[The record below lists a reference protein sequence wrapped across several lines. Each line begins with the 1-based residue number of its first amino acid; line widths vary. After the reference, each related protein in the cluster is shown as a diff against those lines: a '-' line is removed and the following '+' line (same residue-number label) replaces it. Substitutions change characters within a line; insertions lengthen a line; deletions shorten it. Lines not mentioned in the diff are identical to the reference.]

1 MNDKVLLQLKTC
13 SDTPHPAYIGRQG
26 LTMLELTTQD
36 IQLQQHFANK
46 QAAIQG
52 LAHAL
57 TAKGLVAEGY
67 AQGMLNR
74 EAQHSTYLGNG
85 IAIPH
90 GTTDTRELVKQTGVT
105 AMHFPQGLDWGDG
118 NLVYVAIGIAAKS
131 DEHLGILKQLT
142 RVLSADGVEQA
153 LQQAKTA
160 QQIIA
165 IIKGE
170 AQLNADFD
178 ASLIQ
183 LQFPASDMV
192 QMSAVAGGLL
202 KNTGCAENEF
212 VADLVTKAPTH
223 LGRGLWLVASDRAV
237 KRTGMS
243 IVTTANH
250 CEYEQQAV
258 KALIA
263 FSVCNDVHQPLLNTI
278 TRCVFEQ
285 KQDQL
290 LQADVQQLLNLFSGN
305 AEQTIAQ
312 QTIAVGTITEET
324 IAAETLAE
332 SDSARTH
339 TATFRI
345 KNSHGLHARPG
356 AMLVAE
362 AKKFESNIRVSN
374 LDGDGQVVN
383 AKSLMK
389 VIALGVKHNHQLQ
402 FTAEGPDAEAAL
414 QALGVAINAGLGEG

>member
-1 MNDKVLLQLKTC
+1 
-13 SDTPHPAYIGRQG
+13 
-26 LTMLELTTQD
+26 MLELTTQD
-36 IQLQQHFANK
+36 IQLQQHFENK

-52 LAHAL
+52 LAQAL

-118 NLVYVAIGIAAKS
+118 NRVYVAIGIAAKS

-142 RVLSADGVEQA
+142 KVLSAEGVEQA

-165 IIKGE
+165 VIKGE
-170 AQLNADFD
+170 AQLSADFD

-202 KNTGCAENEF
+202 RNTGCAESEF
-212 VADLVTKAPTH
+212 VADLVTKSPTH
-223 LGRGLWLVASDRAV
+223 LGRGIWLVASDRAV

-250 CEYEQQAV
+250 CEYDQQPI

-263 FSVCNDVHQPLLNTI
+263 FSVCNDVHQPLLNKI
-278 TRCVFEQ
+278 TELVFQQQQE
-285 KQDQL
+285 KL
-290 LQADVQQLLNLFSGN
+290 LQADVSQLLNLFTLN
-305 AEQTIAQ
+305 AEESTP
-312 QTIAVGTITEET
+312 VSVSS
-324 IAAETLAE
+324 AEHNAI
-332 SDSARTH
+332 
-339 TATFRI
+339 FRI
-345 KNSHGLHARPG
+345 KNAHGLHARPG

-362 AKKFESNIRVSN
+362 AKKFESTIRVSN

-402 FTAEGPDAEAAL
+402 FSAEGPDADAAL
-414 QALGVAINAGLGEG
+414 QAIGAAINAGLGEG